1 MDSGIARSEILMKN
15 YPASES
21 KKKQHIFDAKLIEL
35 LKNPK
40 KIDENKI
47 FIANIRHV
55 KL

>member
-21 KKKQHIFDAKLIEL
+21 KKKNIFDAKLIEL